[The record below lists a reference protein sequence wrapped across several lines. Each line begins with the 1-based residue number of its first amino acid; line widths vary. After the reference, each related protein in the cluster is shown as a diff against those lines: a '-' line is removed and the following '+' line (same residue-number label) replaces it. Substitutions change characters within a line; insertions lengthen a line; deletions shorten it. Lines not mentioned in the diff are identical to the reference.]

1 MSKIQIWELGLENWH
16 KCRLTSTGVSLLLP
30 PLLRSRQ
37 PNVCLAVLFLAKK
50 SPNVFG
56 GFISGQNLGSQ
67 NSVKIAISQCIL
79 LLFALY
85 IVIFFS
91 RASRAVEI
99 LIMLSHFIIQ
109 NPIACDIFINFY
121 MGSQRL
127 ISI

>member
-1 MSKIQIWELGLENWH
+1 MSQNEQERLKIV
-16 KCRLTSTGVSLLLP
+16 TGVSLLKP
-30 PLLRSRQ
+30 PPLRSRQ
-37 PNVCLAVLFLAKK
+37 PNVCLGVLFLAKK
-50 SPNVFG
+50 STNVFS

-79 LLFALY
+79 LISALC

-99 LIMLSHFIIQ
+99 LIMLSHFMIQ
-109 NPIACDIFINFY
+109 NPITCDIFIKFY
-121 MGSQRL
+121 MGSQRP